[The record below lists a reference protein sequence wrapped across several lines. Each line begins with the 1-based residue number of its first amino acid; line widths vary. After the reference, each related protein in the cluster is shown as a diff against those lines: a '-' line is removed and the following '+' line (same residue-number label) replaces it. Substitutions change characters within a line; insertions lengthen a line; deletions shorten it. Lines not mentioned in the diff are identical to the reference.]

1 MLELAQ
7 LHALR
12 RTMPLRRA
20 PVILILILFGV
31 CGANSQ
37 SRHRVFSIGGTV
49 REDGTQRALE
59 NVQVT
64 LKQLTGPVVNTT
76 FTRANGDFQIDGLGD
91 GDYVLEIA
99 AKDYEPH
106 REAVT
111 LSEGSRLGIPVF
123 LSKSGK
129 AAGKSPLATL
139 QMSIS
144 AHQLSV
150 PHKAYEEFEKGMT
163 LVYLKSDYRGG
174 IAQFQL
180 AIRDFPTYYEAYAE
194 QGSAY
199 YQLQDGKGAEEA
211 LRKSVELS
219 SGQYADALFGLAA
232 LLTDTK
238 RYGEAETTARQGI
251 SADSSSWRGP
261 FELARAL
268 NGLKRP
274 DEAEKSAQQA
284 RDIMPDNPPVYLL
297 LANIH
302 IQRKDYP
309 ALLRDLDDY
318 LRLAP
323 FGPDA
328 DQARKTR
335 ERVQASMNAA
345 KDEAGGKK
353 QDQDKED
360 TAQDEDD
367 DDTDSD
373 AASSTPKNTPA
384 RATEP
389 DNSGLP
395 SLPPAP
401 PAK

>member
-1 MLELAQ
+1 MLFRHTLVT
-7 LHALR
+7 LL
-12 RTMPLRRA
+12 
-20 PVILILILFGV
+20 LILFSCSL
-31 CGANSQ
+31 CGGAGAQ
-37 SRHRVFSIGGTV
+37 GRHHVFSIGGTV
-49 REDGTQRALE
+49 REDGTEHALE
-59 NVQVT
+59 SVQVT
-64 LKQLTGPVVNTT
+64 LKQLSGPVVNST

-91 GDYVLEIA
+91 GDYILEVT

-106 REAVT
+106 REEIT
-111 LSEGSRLGIPVF
+111 ISDGSRLGIPIF

-129 AAGKSPLATL
+129 SQPGKSAIATM

-150 PHKAYEEFEKGMT
+150 PHKARDEYEKGMT
-163 LVYLKSDYRGG
+163 LIYMKSDYRGG
-174 IAQFQL
+174 IAQMQL

-194 QGSAY
+194 EGSAY
-199 YQLQDGKGAEEA
+199 YQLQDAKSGEEA
-211 LRKSVELS
+211 LRKSIELS
-219 SGQYADALFGLAA
+219 SGQYADALFTLAA
-232 LLTDTK
+232 ILTDTK
-238 RYGEAETTARQGI
+238 RYDDAEKTARQGLA
-251 SADSSSWRGP
+251 ADSASWRGP

-274 DEAEKSAQQA
+274 EEAEKYAQQA

-323 FGPDA
+323 FGPEA
-328 DQARKTR
+328 DRARKTR
-335 ERVQASMNAA
+335 ERVQATLNAP
-345 KDEAGGKK
+345 KDDKSAQK
-353 QDQDKED
+353 QDSAG

-367 DDTDSD
+367 DDDADTD
-373 AASSTPKNTPA
+373 AGPASSSDKNPPRSA
-384 RATEP
+384 EP

-395 SLPPAP
+395 SLPPP
-401 PAK
+401 SPAN